1 MSVLHPGLFRPLS
14 GVIPGTSVV
23 LRRISAGRDLSAR
36 LFAMGFVPG
45 TTVEVRRNER
55 HGPLLVAVKG
65 DRIMLGRGMADKMMV
80 E

>member
-1 MSVLHPGLFRPLS
+1 MKAAHPGLFRPLS

-65 DRIMLGRGMADKMMV
+65 DRIMLGRGMADKLMV